1 MKRLAIVLVL
11 SALSASLGGCLTL
24 DQIETGISLTTK
36 SIANP
41 VTPAE
46 EAQVELALDSA
57 VIGFKAYKQACVAGT
72 ADKNCRD
79 NVAQIQAYTR
89 QIKPLVNQLRNF
101 VDTNDQIN
109 ATVIYN
115 QLTALYTNVKSAA
128 ANLGLNL
135 NLRSLS

>member
-1 MKRLAIVLVL
+1 MKRIIFALVL
-11 SALSASLGGCLTL
+11 PLGLSLGGCLTL

-41 VTPAE
+41 VTPAQ
-46 EAQVELALDSA
+46 EAQVELVLDSA
-57 VIGFKAYKQACVAGT
+57 IIALKAYKQACVAGT
-72 ADKNCRD
+72 ADKNCKD

-89 QIKPLVNQLRNF
+89 QIKPLVAQLRNF

-115 QLTALYTNVKSAA
+115 QLTALYTNVKGAA
-128 ANLGLNL
+128 TNLGMNL
-135 NLRSLS
+135 NLGSLS